1 MFDVNFRWLV
11 SVDCKGITP
20 HPQDRAEKGRSIPS
34 APLGIKLRRYWS
46 QFQLANCSR
55 RAIFLNLPTLVR
67 GISGRKTKASGSCH
81 LAKDLLRN
89 SRSSSGVAG
98 GASLWAHA

>member
-1 MFDVNFRWLV
+1 MAFFILAKLSMLIFDAWLV
-11 SVDCKGITP
+11 WIAKASRLTP
-20 HPQDRAEKGRSIPS
+20 RIVRDGRSIPS
-34 APLGIKLRRYWS
+34 VLLGIKLRPYLS

-81 LAKDLLRN
+81 LAKDLARN
-89 SRSSSGVAG
+89 SRSSSGVAV
-98 GASLWAHA
+98 